1 MAVTPVEYIATE
13 FRKVGKADAFTPELA
28 QQIKDGVPYIKH
40 PHNLQDKDGNK
51 GTATFHV
58 VKSADSDNYFLNKI
72 DVQVTRAGKKDIVQ
86 DTFYNNDPK
95 RIAKNKKLDPA
106 KFFTTFTV
114 KKAFNYLIGRP
125 VRNQYHNLQ
134 NQSYKAWDQINRQ
147 APLGDGRFERNTY
160 NDNYGY
166 NLDKV
171 AGNYSMRE
179 LANPDF
185 KKSLFESL
193 ERGNLQSAKFVGND
207 GKVTE
212 LFVSPNIRLGTLN
225 VFRHDEET
233 NTKKLVQLDELEK
246 NGWINKEFA
255 QTVRERVKEFT
266 QKNGQVNKQAPA
278 EKVAKVENE
287 KPAKKEKQ
295 GEKATKNNK
304 QRVKSD
310 VTDKPKKR
318 HRIKQQ

>member
-1 MAVTPVEYIATE
+1 MVTPSEYIATE
-13 FRKVGKADAFTPELA
+13 FMKVGKADAFTSELA
-28 QQIKDGVPYIKH
+28 EQIKNGVPYIKH

-58 VKSADSDNYFLNKI
+58 VKSADSNNYFLNKI
-72 DVQVTRAGKKDIVQ
+72 DVQVTRAGKKDIIQ

-125 VRNQYHNLQ
+125 VRNLYHNLQ
-134 NQSYKAWDQINRQ
+134 NQSYKAWDQVDLKS
-147 APLGDGRFERNTY
+147 PLGNGRYKRKTY

-166 NLDKV
+166 YLDKV
-171 AGNYSMRE
+171 AANYSMRE

-185 KKSLFESL
+185 KKSLFDSL

-225 VFRHDEET
+225 VFRYDKET
-233 NTKKLVQLDELEK
+233 DTKKPVQLAELEEK
-246 NGWINKEFA
+246 GWINKQFA

-266 QKNGQVNKQAPA
+266 QKNGEAYKQAPA

-287 KPAKKEKQ
+287 KPAKKEIQ
-295 GEKATKNNK
+295 GKKATKSNK
-304 QRVKSD
+304 IKEKSD
-310 VTDKPKKR
+310 GSEKPKKR
-318 HRIKQQ
+318 QRIKQQ